1 MIDPSDP
8 SADFRF
14 ARFELDRR
22 ADLRDDAAAVAAL
35 LDRPDARFLVVSGDR
50 PLVARRA
57 GLPPTAFLDRATA
70 EGFGADLDRAVFL
83 GLASAAL
90 GEPAP
95 WFAVAAPRD
104 DAALAERPD
113 VEAVDLRTLA
123 IAGSLDGGEYG
134 AIAAGRAALH
144 WHATHRFCARCGAE
158 SRIASAGW
166 KRVCP
171 SCEAEHFPRTDP
183 VVIMLISDG
192 ERCLLGRSPRFPP
205 GMWSCLAGF
214 MEPGETIEAAVRR
227 ETLEEAGIAVGPV
240 GYFASEPW
248 PFPASLMIGV
258 VGRAVTTEIRRDEA
272 ELEDCRWFDR
282 AEAARLLDGT
292 HPDGLFAPPPIAVA
306 HHLLAAFVAGRT
318 RPAWDDRP
326 AVVAESERSPVR

>member
-22 ADLRDDAAAVAAL
+22 ADLRDDAAAITAL
-35 LDRPDARFLVVSGDR
+35 LARPDARFLVVFGDR
-50 PLVARRA
+50 PLVAARDGKR
-57 GLPPTAFLDRATA
+57 PTAFLPRSVAA
-70 EGFGADLDRAVFL
+70 GFGADFDRAVFL
-83 GLASAAL
+83 GLSGDA
-90 GEPAP
+90 GAP
-95 WFAVAAPRD
+95 WFALAVARD
-104 DAALAERPD
+104 DAALAGRDD
-113 VEAVDLRTLA
+113 VEAVDLRALA
-123 IAGSLDGGEYG
+123 VAGSLDAGEYG
-134 AIAAGRAALH
+134 AVAAGRAALH

-166 KRVCP
+166 KRICP
-171 SCEAEHFPRTDP
+171 ACEAEHFPRTDP

-214 MEPGETIEAAVRR
+214 MEPGETIEAASRR

-282 AEAARLLDGT
+282 PEAARLLDGT

-318 RPAWDDRP
+318 
-326 AVVAESERSPVR
+326 

>member
-35 LDRPDARFLVVSGDR
+35 LARSDARFLVVFGDR
-50 PLVARRA
+50 PLVARRDA
-57 GLPPTAFLDRATA
+57 MRPTAFLDRATA
-70 EGFGADLDRAVFL
+70 VRFGAAVERSVFL
-83 GLASAAL
+83 GLAPAVD
-90 GEPAP
+90 GEASP
-95 WFAVAAPRD
+95 WFAAAAPRD
-104 DAALAERPD
+104 DALLAACDD
-113 VEAVDLRTLA
+113 VEAIDLRTLA
-123 IAGSLDGGEYG
+123 IAGSLAPGEYG
-134 AIAAGRAALH
+134 AVATGRAALH

-166 KRVCP
+166 KRICP
-171 SCEAEHFPRTDP
+171 ACEAEHFPRTDP
-183 VVIMLISDG
+183 VVIMLITDG

-214 MEPGETIEAAVRR
+214 MEPGETIEAATRR
-227 ETLEEAGIAVGPV
+227 ETLEEAGIVVGPV
-240 GYFASEPW
+240 AYFASEPW

-258 VGRAVTTEIRRDEA
+258 VGRATTTAIRRDET
-272 ELEDCRWFDR
+272 ELDDCRWFDR

-292 HPDGLFAPPPIAVA
+292 HPEGLFAPPPIAIA
-306 HHLLAAFVAGRT
+306 HHLLAAFAAGRT
-318 RPAWDDRP
+318 
-326 AVVAESERSPVR
+326 